1 MNLALLIVSYLVLA
15 VALVY
20 LSDKLGNYIDLLDK
34 KTKISGAFLGGVLLA
49 AVTSLP
55 ELFTSISATLLVHQ
69 KDLVV
74 GNILGSN
81 LFNLL
86 VLGLCLVIFYRTFQ
100 RSKIEYKSHNFT
112 FLGLAIIYT
121 LICYGLFVPAQYQ
134 PVAGPINFLCPISLV
149 VYGLIIYFQ
158 PKESNKE
165 EEEKED
171 DSPLT
176 IKQISIR
183 FTICAVLLVAISIV
197 ITYVTDLLGKELN
210 LSATVAGALFLA
222 VATSLPELVS
232 CISLCRRKNFNAAF
246 GDILGSCLFNFCI
259 IGISEFLS
267 WDGSLISQNNFDANM
282 MTILA
287 VIVIA
292 LIFVLLLIKRYVVE
306 KKEEQIDSS
315 KFNWF
320 SLVTIVTGL
329 LSVAG
334 YIIFLVI

>member
-1 MNLALLIVSYLVLA
+1 MTLALLIVAYLVLA
-15 VALVY
+15 GALVY

-55 ELFTSISATLLVHQ
+55 ELFTSISATLFVHQ

-86 VLGLCLVIFYRTFQ
+86 VLGLCLVIFYRVFIK
-100 RSKIEYKSHNFT
+100 SKIEYKSHGFT
-112 FLGLAIIYT
+112 FLGLAIIYS
-121 LICYGLFVPAQYQ
+121 LISYGLFVPSAYQ
-134 PVAGPINFLCPISLV
+134 PIAGPINFLCPMALI

-158 PKESNKE
+158 PKESEKDD
-165 EEEKED
+165 EEEKKDEN
-171 DSPLT
+171 PLT
-176 IKQISIR
+176 IKQILIR
-183 FTICAVLLVAISIV
+183 FSICAVLLVAISIV
-197 ITYVTDLLGKELN
+197 ITYVTDMLGDELN

-222 VATSLPELVS
+222 IATSLPELVS
-232 CISLCRRKNFNAAF
+232 CISLCRRNNFNAAF

-267 WDGSLISQNNFDANM
+267 WDGSLISQSNFDANM

-287 VIVIA
+287 MIVIA
-292 LIFVLLLIKRYVVE
+292 VIFILLVVKKYVYE
-306 KKEEQIDSS
+306 KKEPTNK
-315 KFNWF
+315 KFDWF
-320 SLVTIVTGL
+320 SALTIFIGL
-329 LSVAG
+329 ISVAG
-334 YIIFLVI
+334 YIVFLVI